1 MLKRLFTLL
10 FNGLKQRRDDAASRI
25 NHEGVIKDVYQE
37 VEITPGYFLMLS
49 LANLIALTGLIVNS
63 APVIIGAMLISP
75 LMGPILSTGFA
86 FATGNRTIWRRALR
100 KVSVSVGLTL
110 TVAAAASYLSPIQ
123 EITSEI
129 AARTRPNLF
138 DLLIAIFAGLAGA
151 IAICTKKNY
160 ITIVPGVAIATAVI
174 PPLSVAGFGLGT
186 GDFMVM
192 AGGFFL
198 FFTNFVAIII
208 STCGVLYFFGFSPA
222 ADSGLDR
229 SSVRKRMTFLAV
241 VLCVISVPLVYT
253 LHRSV
258 SELGRKKTVMT
269 ALKSRF
275 DRPGVSRLA
284 TFTLRDQAGKPI
296 EIDAVINTIR
306 YLSEREIDL
315 AEKGIRASFG
325 QPVVLNLEQIRVQPG
340 GLKEETQVKPL
351 ITPVQMKPRLPAE
364 IVTDARRE
372 LMPLLK
378 AATERITGVISPAV
392 VTGFSVGF
400 SSRGSGT
407 YLALRINRDYPL
419 SGDEARLLEN
429 LVSSELGV
437 PVTLRVE
444 TVPFVPA
451 LVFQGDAVAITDEMG
466 RTLLAARSVF
476 ERAPDMTVTV
486 ATWPAYPANRERNRL
501 AARRRA
507 ESVALFLTENCKIP
521 RDRIRISAMPPEKGA
536 GPAVTVRILPP
547 DYLPQKPPVGP

>member
-1 MLKRLFTLL
+1 MKKLVTLL
-10 FNGLKQRRDDAASRI
+10 FKQLQRRRDDAATGIS
-25 NHEGVIKDVYQE
+25 HEGVIKDVYQE

-100 KVSVSVGLTL
+100 KVSISVALTL
-110 TVAAAASYLSPIQ
+110 AVAAAASYLSPLQ
-123 EITSEI
+123 ELTSEI

-186 GDFMVM
+186 GSFMVM

-222 ADSGLDR
+222 ADSGLDS
-229 SSVRKRMTFLAV
+229 SSVRKRMAFLAA

-258 SELGRKKTVMT
+258 SELGRKKTVMN

-284 TFTLRDQAGKPI
+284 NFSLREQTGKPL
-296 EIDAVINTIR
+296 EINAVINTIR
-306 YLSEREIDL
+306 YLSEREIGL
-315 AEKGIRASFG
+315 AEQGIRASFG
-325 QPVVLNLEQIRVQPG
+325 QPVALNLEQIRVQPG
-340 GLKEETQVKPL
+340 GLKEEPPVKPL
-351 ITPVQMKPRLPAE
+351 LAPATVKQRLPVE
-364 IVTDARRE
+364 IMTDARRD
-372 LMPLLK
+372 LLPLLK
-378 AATERITGVISPAV
+378 TATDRISGVIAPAT
-392 VTGFSVGF
+392 VTGFTIGF
-400 SSRGSGT
+400 SSHGIGPS
-407 YLALRINRDYPL
+407 LVLRISRDYPF
-419 SGDEARLLEN
+419 SVDEVRFLEK
-429 LVSSELGV
+429 LASSELGV

-444 TVPFVPA
+444 TVPFIPPLLFSGGEVRISP
-451 LVFQGDAVAITDEMG
+451 EMG
-466 RTLLAARSVF
+466 RSLMAANAVF
-476 ERAPDMTVTV
+476 ERAPGMTVAVTSR
-486 ATWPAYPANRERNRL
+486 PDYPANRGRNL
-501 AARRRA
+501 PAARQRA
-507 ESVALFLTENCKIP
+507 ESVALFLNENAKIP
-521 RDRIRISAMPPEKGA
+521 RERIRVVTTQAVRGA
-536 GPAVTVRILPP
+536 GPTVTVRILPP
-547 DYLPQKPPVGP
+547 DFLPQKPPSVR